1 MNSKSSSQKHEE
13 ILRKNKSLDKEK
25 KKFLFFAKKF
35 FFFREKP
42 SIEFLHHTIEARFQQ
57 MQNSLAKHKCRLQA
71 FKKRLMQYFY
81 FRQEVQTRENDISL

>member
-1 MNSKSSSQKHEE
+1 MKRFYEKTKVL
-13 ILRKNKSLDKEK
+13 IKK

>member
-25 KKFLFFAKKF
+25 KNSYSLQKS